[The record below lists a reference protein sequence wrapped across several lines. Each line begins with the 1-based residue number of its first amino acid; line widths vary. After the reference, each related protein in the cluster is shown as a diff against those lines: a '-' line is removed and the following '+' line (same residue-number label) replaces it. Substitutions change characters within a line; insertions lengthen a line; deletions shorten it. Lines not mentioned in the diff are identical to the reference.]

1 MRCQTTRLK
10 EMEHKWVGK
19 VLQLEIQCARLLL
32 NRKKYSKME
41 G

>member
-1 MRCQTTRLK
+1 MRCKTTRLNK
-10 EMEHKWVGK
+10 MTHNWVGK